1 MNSRFNSIGR
11 FFLILALAC
20 ALPIGGA
27 EARQSR
33 SGSGRLIV
41 QRSANF
47 GTYVTLQLWIDGR
60 EVANINR
67 NRRYD
72 RLIPAG
78 PHVLTVTSVPNTRN
92 LTPTSTF
99 LIVHPGELYI
109 FTGGWDP
116 DWGVVLRRADSIA
129 EY

>member
-1 MNSRFNSIGR
+1 MNSRFNFIGR
-11 FFLILALAC
+11 FFLTLALGCTLA
-20 ALPIGGA
+20 IGGA

-33 SGSGRLIV
+33 SGSGRVIV
-41 QRSANF
+41 QREANF

-60 EVANINR
+60 KVADISR
-67 NRRYD
+67 NRHYD

-92 LTPTSTF
+92 FAPTSTV
-99 LIVHPGELYI
+99 LIVHPGDLYI

>member
-1 MNSRFNSIGR
+1 MNSRFHFIGR
-11 FFLILALAC
+11 LFLILALTYS
-20 ALPIGGA
+20 LSIGGA

-33 SGSGRLIV
+33 WGGGRLIV

-60 EVANINR
+60 EVANIMR
-67 NRRYD
+67 NRHYD
-72 RLIPAG
+72 RFIPAG
-78 PHVLTVTSVPNTRN
+78 SHILTVTSVPNN
-92 LTPTSTF
+92 QNFAPTSMR
-99 LIVHPGELYI
+99 LSVHPGALYI

-116 DWGVVLRRADSIA
+116 DLGVVLRRADAIA